1 MCEFTNLERCAA
13 YVAAQAA
20 LAAVQR
26 VSGAW
31 PADLADHTQR
41 AALDAV
47 NVTAVAI
54 THDLGSAD
62 RRSCLRDAI
71 IRAIHVAGFIDA
83 AGAMGFGAARLDDVR
98 RVAGRSIALLSMLL
112 HASTSLP
119 ATASPDSARR
129 SRTPASASDTRAARA
144 ARGTDGSPP
153 TTSLRPSRARG

>member
-1 MCEFTNLERCAA
+1 MCEFTSLERCAA

-31 PADLADHTQR
+31 PADLADHTER

-54 THDLGSAD
+54 THALGSAD

-71 IRAIHVAGFIDA
+71 TRAVHVAGFIDA
-83 AGAMGFGAARLDDVR
+83 AGAMGFGAARLDDVQR
-98 RVAGRSIALLSMLL
+98 IAGRSIALLGMLL
-112 HASTSLP
+112 HASTPLP
-119 ATASPDSARR
+119 GTA
-129 SRTPASASDTRAARA
+129 
-144 ARGTDGSPP
+144 
-153 TTSLRPSRARG
+153 